1 MFTEQNGSLRAEV
14 VGRDFVDAF
23 AMATRVAMIAE
34 AQGHHPD
41 LSISWNRLTISC
53 TTHSAGNVVTDRDR
67 ALAAAIEEALS

>member
-1 MFTEQNGSLRAEV
+1 
-14 VGRDFVDAF
+14 
-23 AMATRVAMIAE
+23 VAMIAE
-34 AQGHHPD
+34 AQGHHPE